1 MTRQKK
7 DANAP
12 KRPLSAYIIYCQEQR
27 EMLKKKNPDLKA
39 TELTSQLG
47 NMWKSLSDDKK
58 KQYMTKHEK
67 ERERYQ
73 REMKD
78 YSPPQREEE
87 DKKSKRKSKKDVS
100 SSRPKRAPS
109 AYIIFCQDKRAE
121 VKEENP
127 SFGPKEITSK
137 LGELW
142 RELDVETK
150 AQYSRRS
157 KEMTPRKN
165 EEVHPCHPVPAVHFR
180 RLSRMGS
187 GDSNC
192 KHQIFGS
199 QKSIGFACNA
209 FP

>member
-7 DANAP
+7 DVNAP

-87 DKKSKRKSKKDVS
+87 EDKKSRRKSKKDVS

-121 VKEENP
+121 VKEKNP

-165 EEVHPCHPVPAVHFR
+165 EEVHEEEEEQEEEEVKPQRKEKPKRQR
-180 RLSRMGS
+180 RGRRQEEAEEDLE
-187 GDSNC
+187 DDE
-192 KHQIFGS
+192 
-199 QKSIGFACNA
+199 
-209 FP
+209 

>member
-87 DKKSKRKSKKDVS
+87 EDKKSRRKSKKDVS

-121 VKEENP
+121 VKEKNP

-165 EEVHPCHPVPAVHFR
+165 EEVHEEEEEQEEEEVKPQRKEKPKRQR
-180 RLSRMGS
+180 RGRRQEEAEEDLE
-187 GDSNC
+187 DDE
-192 KHQIFGS
+192 
-199 QKSIGFACNA
+199 
-209 FP
+209 

>member
-27 EMLKKKNPDLKA
+27 DILKKKNPELKA

-47 NMWKSLSDDKK
+47 KMWKSLSDDKK
-58 KQYMTKHEK
+58 KQYNVKHEK

-73 REMKD
+73 KEMKD
-78 YSPPQREEE
+78 YTPPEKEQEE
-87 DKKSKRKSKKDVS
+87 KKSKRKSKKDS
-100 SSRPKRAPS
+100 TRPKRAPS
-109 AYIIFCQDKRAE
+109 AYIIFCQDKRSE
-121 VKEENP
+121 VKERNP

-150 AQYSRRS
+150 ASYSRKSREMS
-157 KEMTPRKN
+157 PKKESDNSHEKDEDEEEDEEE
-165 EEVHPCHPVPAVHFR
+165 EEVKPQKKERPKKQR
-180 RLSRMGS
+180 KSRNRQEEEEELE
-187 GDSNC
+187 DDE
-192 KHQIFGS
+192 
-199 QKSIGFACNA
+199 
-209 FP
+209 